1 MKFTVE
7 VEDFWLDEEEL
18 SDALT
23 TRVKNDVVYAIKES
37 IKEQVN
43 TLMDKIVKEEITS
56 QLEPRI
62 RVLMEEFLSNGMVR
76 DRYNS
81 STSLTIPEFL
91 AKNFEANNDNILKYI
106 KQESERQGAD
116 LKRRYDL
123 LFASQI
129 VAKINEQGL
138 LKEDVARLLL
148 PNTNAE

>member
-18 SDALT
+18 SEALA
-23 TRVKNDVVYAIKES
+23 TRVKNEVVQAIKES

-43 TLMDKIVKEEITS
+43 TLMDKIVKDEIQS

-62 RVLMEEFLSNGMVR
+62 KVLMEEFLSRGKVK
-76 DRYNS
+76 DRYS
-81 STSLTIPEFL
+81 STTDLTIPEFL
-91 AKNFEANNDNILKYI
+91 AKNFEANNDKILKYI
-106 KQESERQGAD
+106 KEESERQGID

-148 PNTNAE
+148 PTQQ

>member
-18 SDALT
+18 SDALS
-23 TRVKNDVVYAIKES
+23 TRIKNEVVQS
-37 IKEQVN
+37 IKTSIKDQV
-43 TLMDKIVKEEITS
+43 TDLMDKIVKEEIQS

-62 RVLMEEFLSNGMVR
+62 KVLMEEFLSNGKVK
-76 DRYNS
+76 DRYS
-81 STSLTIPEFL
+81 STTELTIPEYL
-91 AKNFEANNDNILKYI
+91 AKNFEANNDKILKYI
-106 KQESERQGAD
+106 KEESERQGND

-138 LKEDVARLLL
+138 LKDDVARLLL
-148 PNTNAE
+148 PKE